1 MGDVTIKGCFAI
13 KTHGDVVVNII
24 YLWMYCKRVSV
35 CIVKLKDWKG
45 KKETPMIRNGAILRY
60 ITVVEEGRGQI

>member
-1 MGDVTIKGCFAI
+1 
-13 KTHGDVVVNII
+13 
-24 YLWMYCKRVSV
+24 MYCKRVSV